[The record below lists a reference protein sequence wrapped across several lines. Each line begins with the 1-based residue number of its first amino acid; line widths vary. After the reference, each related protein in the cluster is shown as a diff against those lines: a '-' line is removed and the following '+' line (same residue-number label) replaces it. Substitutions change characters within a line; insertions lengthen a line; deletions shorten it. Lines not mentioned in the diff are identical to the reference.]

1 MPTFASIADLLASPF
16 ELDFPSQYVS
26 LGRIRTSEMS
36 FQSDEH
42 ETKSRTIYSVYPS
55 LINCVLRNLASPYSK
70 YRDLQTIYVP
80 TISNYIDIADKDTLT
95 SLEGKVVEAAQ
106 RLRTQPLSM
115 SLTMIALQVG
125 WAFVPNKQDP
135 SRISPSSSLDSPS
148 PSSPTSEFWDHCKE
162 PTIFFSPI
170 LDILLRKCFSW
181 EERCHVLAQGIIV
194 CCHELG
200 HLLPRFI
207 YGKDSKRTPE
217 SYKFQ
222 RSSRVDACVGE
233 GGEWVEEQITG
244 GTNFS
249 ILNSIENTEHSAS
262 VRPNQPHGFR
272 ISGKTLR
279 SGHNK
284 EVVIEDER
292 VSAFLRYFLQ
302 EDENAMIVIPLLPN
316 SRWSDYLDYSVPLHS
331 KRYRALYPNAGTI
344 LDPAPRTPPL
354 SPQNQSPP
362 LSMSQTFQELLPKSP
377 IPRNDLGSPFSL
389 STFKVSL
396 STPTVAAR
404 SQNGSDKGITV
415 PFPSSYYMVFELHE
429 LHDLNAKLELKHWLS
444 PQVMNKQLITKRRR
458 RE

>member
-1 MPTFASIADLLASPF
+1 MYRLG
-16 ELDFPSQYVS
+16 VS
-26 LGRIRTSEMS
+26 GPQKCLFRVTS
-36 FQSDEH
+36 
-42 ETKSRTIYSVYPS
+42 TK
-55 LINCVLRNLASPYSK
+55 RNLGPST
-70 YRDLQTIYVP
+70 RDLQTIYVP
-80 TISNYIDIADKDTLT
+80 TISNIDIADKDTLT

-106 RLRTQPLSM
+106 RLRIQPLSM
-115 SLTMIALQVG
+115 SLTMIAFQVG

-148 PSSPTSEFWDHCKE
+148 PSSPTSD
-162 PTIFFSPI
+162 
-170 LDILLRKCFSW
+170 
-181 EERCHVLAQGIIV
+181 
-194 CCHELG
+194 LG
-200 HLLPRFI
+200 TLI

-302 EDENAMIVIPLLPN
+302 EDENAMIVFPLLPN

-415 PFPSSYYMVFELHE
+415 PFPSSYYMVFELHKLHE